1 MVAVR
6 MMQVAINQ
14 IVHMVPMRYRF
25 VTTCRPMLVTCVVT
39 GATMLRS
46 ALVGIGRRDLDDMFI
61 DMVALDVME
70 MPVVQIVDMA
80 VMLDGCV
87 SAIWAVDMRMMGMLG
102 VGACSHENASSLC
115 ALSNLNSIVDRLG
128 RQWRLALI
136 VKSLPPLSRCW
147 SKSNCNHDRPRPCP
161 RTP

>member
-25 VTTCRPMLVTCVVT
+25 VTTCRPMLVTCIVT

-46 ALVGIGRRDLDDMFI
+46 ALVGIDRGDLDDMFI
-61 DMVALDVME
+61 DMVAMDMME

-80 VMLDGCV
+80 VMLDGCMP
-87 SAIWAVDMRMMGMLG
+87 AIWAVDMRMIGMLG
-102 VGACSHENASSLC
+102 VGACRHGNASSLC
-115 ALSNLNSIVDRLG
+115 APSNLNSIMDRLR

-136 VKSLPPLSRCW
+136 IKSLLRV
-147 SKSNCNHDRPRPCP
+147 
-161 RTP
+161 